1 MIALR
6 MNVMMLDVF
15 PCHLLAAYR
24 LAEYV
29 KEFLVCRRMAEILE
43 ALYFLIDDMLLEAVE
58 QTIKSRLGC
67 VRDEREDRMA
77 GIAVDGLQ
85 NSRDKLFTELLAL
98 TIDILIRTTGEIDAL
113 KGASRVALRLKDL
126 LDHRLTI
133 TANDQMVTNTER
145 ARKTI
150 SSALQLLKQAHQNK
164 MMSRMPQIWTD
175 YKRDELT
182 NIFQGKGT
190 AKEREEIY
198 NLLTDI
204 NASQNNAWEKIKE

>member
-1 MIALR
+1 MGFAGWKAFDNDRNRYSIISDY
-6 MNVMMLDVF
+6 LDE
-15 PCHLLAAYR
+15 PMRPIRQLQYEYYR
-24 LAEYV
+24 
-29 KEFLVCRRMAEILE
+29 K
-43 ALYFLIDDMLLEAVE
+43 
-58 QTIKSRLGC
+58 
-67 VRDEREDRMA
+67 
-77 GIAVDGLQ
+77 GL
-85 NSRDKLFTELLAL
+85 
-98 TIDILIRTTGEIDAL
+98 
-113 KGASRVALRLKDL
+113 
-126 LDHRLTI
+126 
-133 TANDQMVTNTER
+133 DQMVTNTER

-164 MMSRMPQIWTD
+164 MMSRIPQIWTD